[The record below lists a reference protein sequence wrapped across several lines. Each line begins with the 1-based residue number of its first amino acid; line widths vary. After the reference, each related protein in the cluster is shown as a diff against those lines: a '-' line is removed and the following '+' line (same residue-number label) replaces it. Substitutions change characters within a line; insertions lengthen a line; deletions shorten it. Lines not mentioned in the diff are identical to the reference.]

1 MFLGDLFMESLDI
14 NNIKNS
20 LDWNNGYRTPS
31 FTDNL
36 AELKQLPRPDAEL
49 TNKANQATLDSLEV
63 LKQIEMNTAY
73 LKDIVDLLNVSND
86 NQKELNDMVQ
96 SILNI
101 AKAPDKEEAQ
111 SRYRKVMQ
119 KIGDFSTITSS
130 TLNIVKLSTLAATV
144 LQFFM
149 QSH

>member
-1 MFLGDLFMESLDI
+1 MFLGDLFMEDLDI

-20 LDWNNGYRTPS
+20 LDWNNGYRMPS

-36 AELKQLPRPDAEL
+36 AELKQLPRPDTKL

-111 SRYRKVMQ
+111 NRYRKVMQ